1 MFYKALPG
9 QILNTKKYGQLEAKE
24 YLQFW
29 YFDLSEVKD
38 DKVKEYYKK
47 LLDSRNESDLYKK
60 QDIYTPFESLEEEI
74 KKIDEA
80 KKPKKEKN
88 TRNKKIDATETGIE
102 NNLNE

>member
-47 LLDSRNESDLYKK
+47 LLDSRN
-60 QDIYTPFESLEEEI
+60 
-74 KKIDEA
+74 
-80 KKPKKEKN
+80 
-88 TRNKKIDATETGIE
+88 
-102 NNLNE
+102 